1 MKTETAPGVWD
12 VNTVTIMG
20 RTVEVL
26 TVWALT
32 CTECS
37 ELNGLLCRGLKDKN
51 VESRAEDGL

>member
-32 CTECS
+32 CTE
-37 ELNGLLCRGLKDKN
+37 
-51 VESRAEDGL
+51 